1 MRNAGLRFRTYS
13 ISVIRGWSGTFWGT
27 WVKIRTGL
35 TGSAEISDVYIRTV
49 PSVCHLSS
57 PSSVPT
63 LCRVSEV
70 AFLGSL
76 ARNGEHDMATS
87 TLVYQ
92 DIEVPAPSL
101 KHYADV
107 YPRIVDYNASTCN
120 FHSASFESGS
130 SRPIC
135 GFAALNCIR
144 LALKFEAE
152 GLLDME
158 LVQCVIS
165 SSMNEVSV
173 TSCLY

>member
-1 MRNAGLRFRTYS
+1 MRNAGPRFRTYS
-13 ISVIRGWSGTFWGT
+13 ISVIGTFWGT

-35 TGSAEISDVYIRTV
+35 TGSAEISNVYMYIRTV

-76 ARNGEHDMATS
+76 ARNGEHDMAT
-87 TLVYQ
+87 LVYQ
-92 DIEVPAPSL
+92 DIEISAPSL

-120 FHSASFESGS
+120 FHSASLESGS

-144 LALKFEAE
+144 LALKLEAE
-152 GLLDME
+152 GLLGME
-158 LVQCVIS
+158 LVQYVIS
-165 SSMNEVSV
+165 SSMNEV
-173 TSCLY
+173 LAH